1 MEKADDASM
10 YANTEIQAL
19 ITALG
24 LGIKGDGFEESQLRY
39 HRIIIMTDADVD
51 GAHIRTLLLTFLY
64 RYKREVVEGG
74 YVYIAFPPLYK
85 LKRGANG
92 KANYA
97 YSDAERDETIA
108 RLGGKPSIQRFKGLG
123 EMMPAELAATTMD
136 PATRLLKRVT
146 CEDAVAADRVFSTL
160 MGSNIAPRKQFIT
173 EHAKTLDLSKIDL

>member
-1 MEKADDASM
+1 M
-10 YANTEIQAL
+10 NGAL
-19 ITALG
+19 AVPALPQDVNLLILLFTHAAEQRVLKCVQNG
-24 LGIKGDGFEESQLRY
+24 ERIGSLMHGAPRTGCYMAWIESIGVHKFEEL
-39 HRIIIMTDADVD
+39 H
-51 GAHIRTLLLTFLY
+51 
-64 RYKREVVEGG
+64 E
-74 YVYIAFPPLYK
+74 

-108 RLGGKPSIQRFKGLG
+108 QLGGKPTIQRFKGLG

>member
-1 MEKADDASM
+1 M
-10 YANTEIQAL
+10 YGNNEIQAL

-24 LGIKGDGFEESQLRY
+24 LGIKGEEFDASQLRY
-39 HRIIIMTDADVD
+39 HRIILMTDADVD

-85 LKRGANG
+85 LRRGANG
-92 KANYA
+92 KPSYA
-97 YSDAERDETIA
+97 YSDAERDAIIGQM
-108 RLGGKPSIQRFKGLG
+108 GGKPSIQRFKGLG
-123 EMMPAELAATTMD
+123 EMMPSELAETTMD
-136 PATRLLKRVT
+136 PATRLLKRVS
-146 CEDAVAADRVFSTL
+146 CEDAVAADRAFSTL